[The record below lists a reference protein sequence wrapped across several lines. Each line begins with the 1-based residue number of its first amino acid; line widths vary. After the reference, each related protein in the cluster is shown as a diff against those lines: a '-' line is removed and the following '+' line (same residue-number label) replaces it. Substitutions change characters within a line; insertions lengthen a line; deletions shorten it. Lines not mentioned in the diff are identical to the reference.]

1 MIEIINDEKETEMDF
16 FKNILKGLI
25 IGIGAVA
32 PGVSGG
38 TFAVILGIY
47 DKLTDAIANFYK
59 NFKKKMIFLIP
70 LGIGVVIGILG
81 FSKIMKYLFEFHE
94 AQVKFLF
101 IGLMVGT
108 LPSVFR
114 EANKKGFKS
123 IYIVP
128 CVVTFSMTVFA
139 MMIESTA
146 VILSQGEA
154 PNTMIRGLYGV
165 IIGIGTIVPG
175 ISSSFM
181 LMYVGG
187 YEYLLDGI
195 VNFDIPFM
203 IPVVMGFGL
212 SILLFAKIIS
222 ILFKKLYGYTYYSIL
237 GFVIGSILTILPP
250 VTVGSELVVGLALCA
265 VGFVASFRLNKLML

>member
-1 MIEIINDEKETEMDF
+1 MDF
-16 FKNILKGLI
+16 IRNVLKGLI

-59 NFKKKMIFLIP
+59 DFKNKMIFLIP
-70 LGIGVVIGILG
+70 LGIGVVLGILG
-81 FSKIMKYLFEFHE
+81 FSRIMKYLFEFHE

-108 LPSVFR
+108 LPSVFH
-114 EANKKGFKS
+114 EANKKGFKKS
-123 IYIVP
+123 YILP
-128 CVVTFSMTVFA
+128 CALTFSITVLA
-139 MMIESTA
+139 LIIETNA
-146 VILSQGEA
+146 VILSEGEA
-154 PNTMIRGLYGV
+154 PNVLIRGLYGL

-175 ISSSFM
+175 VSSSFM

-187 YEYLLDGI
+187 YEFLLDGI

-203 IPVVMGFGL
+203 IPVVLGFGL

-222 ILFKKLYGYTYYSIL
+222 ILFKKMYGLTYYSIL
-237 GFVIGSILTILPP
+237 GFVMGSILTILPP
-250 VTVGSELVVGLALCA
+250 VTVGVELMVGIILC
-265 VGFVASFRLNKLML
+265 VIGFLFSFKLNKLML

>member
-1 MIEIINDEKETEMDF
+1 MEF

-59 NFKKKMIFLIP
+59 DFKRKMVFLIP

-114 EANKKGFKS
+114 EANKKGFKR

-128 CVVTFSMTVFA
+128 CVLTFSVTVLTMLFESSAVVLAKSDAPSA
-139 MMIESTA
+139 M
-146 VILSQGEA
+146 L
-154 PNTMIRGLYGV
+154 RGLYGT
-165 IIGIGTIVPG
+165 IIGLGTIVPG
-175 ISSSFM
+175 VSSSFM
-181 LMYVGG
+181 LMFVGG
-187 YEYLLDGI
+187 YEFLLDGI

-203 IPVVMGFGL
+203 IPVALGFGL

-222 ILFKKLYGYTYYSIL
+222 ILFKNHYGITYYSIL
-237 GFVIGSILTILPP
+237 GFVMGSILTILPP
-250 VTVGSELVVGLALCA
+250 FTMGSGLITGLILCA
-265 VGFVASFRLNKLML
+265 AGFLFSLKLNKLML

>member
-1 MIEIINDEKETEMDF
+1 MEF
-16 FKNILKGLI
+16 FKNVLKGLI

-70 LGIGVVIGILG
+70 LSIGVGLGILG

-114 EANKKGFKS
+114 EANKKGFKP
-123 IYIVP
+123 IYVLP
-128 CVVTFSMTVFA
+128 CIVTFSVTVLA
-139 MMIESTA
+139 MMIESNA
-146 VILSQGEA
+146 VIITEGEV
-154 PNTMIRGLYGV
+154 PNVLVRGLYGF

-175 ISSSFM
+175 VSSSFM

-187 YEYLLDGI
+187 YEFLLDGI

-203 IPVVMGFGL
+203 IPVGLGFGI
-212 SILLFAKIIS
+212 SILIFAKIIS
-222 ILFKKLYGYTYYSIL
+222 ILFKKAYGLTYYSIL

-250 VTVGSELVVGLALCA
+250 NTVGTELMVGIALCLI
-265 VGFVASFRLNKLML
+265 GFIFSFKLNKLML